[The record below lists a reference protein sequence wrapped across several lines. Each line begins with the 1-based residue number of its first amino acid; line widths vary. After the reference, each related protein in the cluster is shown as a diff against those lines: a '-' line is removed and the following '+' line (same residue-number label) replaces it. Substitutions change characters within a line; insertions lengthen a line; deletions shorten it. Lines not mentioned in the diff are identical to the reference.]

1 MVCRLKFSRDTTRAP
16 CAILIV
22 EERAG
27 IVHNDERHPQTFRK
41 LLQYPLQLLCF
52 SSAVA
57 VNLWRG
63 NDFNFESIAK
73 QMSAEVIADDNER
86 HLRDRH
92 KVK

>member
-1 MVCRLKFSRDTTRAP
+1 MVCRLKLSRDTTRAP

-27 IVHNDERHPQTFRK
+27 IVHSDERHPQTFRN
-41 LLQYPLQLLCF
+41 LLQYPLQLLCV

-57 VNLWRG
+57 VNLWPG

-73 QMSAEVIADDNER
+73 QMSAEIDTDGNDR
-86 HLRDRH
+86 HSRDRH